1 MAKRTPSP
9 AQPAQPKAPK
19 VASDDVLALLEHGD
33 VLFLDVRDP
42 REIAELGTLEGYVNI
57 PLPQLEQRLGEIPKS
72 KAIVTA

>member
-1 MAKRTPSP
+1 MVSEEHALATGTYGG
-9 AQPAQPKAPK
+9 
-19 VASDDVLALLEHGD
+19 DDRALPYQVEG
-33 VLFLDVRDP
+33 LDVRDP